1 MVEEPNLG
9 SCPLPGDIAPSRA
22 GADAPRAS
30 LWLPGLWRS
39 RPGRRRSRG
48 KRSPSQGREVAWE
61 AGCSCRTEL
70 PVEVRLLRPHGLQRP
85 VEHVGLEIPRWA
97 PAPAWPPTPNAS
109 LLASAEKHFVDL
121 HQVELIECV
130 VKVKGVLDLLLG
142 DVLDFEQYQRILA
155 EKTSH
160 SRMRELFKL
169 MLSWTRQCKDRLY
182 EALKKQHPHL
192 IEDLEK

>member
-1 MVEEPNLG
+1 M
-9 SCPLPGDIAPSRA
+9 
-22 GADAPRAS
+22 PRAPVSGS
-30 LWLPGLWRS
+30 LDCGAAGQADRGQIPG
-39 RPGRRRSRG
+39 
-48 KRSPSQGREVAWE
+48 VFA
-61 AGCSCRTEL
+61 T
-70 PVEVRLLRPHGLQRP
+70 
-85 VEHVGLEIPRWA
+85 
-97 PAPAWPPTPNAS
+97 TT
-109 LLASAEKHFVDL
+109 EKHFVDL